1 MEYLVLVSLLV
12 LITMIQGYTLRNLI
26 FLVVI
31 SCTIAIGFYTAWM
44 REEWKGK
51 GTRKSDQLTNWKL
64 AEGIIRLLLFAA
76 FVILAVLRKF
86 SEHAFYGYFNI
97 SLIGVLAGSFLGELF
112 WRKKRLPQLEAI
124 DRQRY
129 WCNLSSSIIF

>member
-1 MEYLVLVSLLV
+1 VEYLVLISLLV

-26 FLVVI
+26 FLIVI
-31 SCTIAIGFYTAWM
+31 SSTIAIGFYTAWM
-44 REEWKGK
+44 REEWK

-64 AEGIIRLLLFAA
+64 AEGIIRLLLLGA
-76 FVILAVLRKF
+76 FVILAIVRKF
-86 SEHAFYGYFNI
+86 SEHTFYACYNI
-97 SLIGVLAGSFLGELF
+97 SLIGILAGSFLGELS
-112 WRKKRLPQLEAI
+112 WRKKRLPKLEDI